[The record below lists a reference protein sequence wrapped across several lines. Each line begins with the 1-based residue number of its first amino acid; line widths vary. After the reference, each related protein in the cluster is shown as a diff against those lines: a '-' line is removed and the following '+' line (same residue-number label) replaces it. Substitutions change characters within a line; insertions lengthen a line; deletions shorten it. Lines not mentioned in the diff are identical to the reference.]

1 MSGENYTAGKTGIL
15 CHWYCHF
22 AKRFGATLWF
32 NWENILQEK
41 SIRTKGKNMAS
52 KKNVQTEETPADIAA
67 SNWSFIFKWLFIFGG
82 IATGVVNALAIN
94 PDFTIPS
101 FLIWVSVVIGIIVG
115 IFYFNSDDLI
125 NVGLRFMI
133 FSAAARSL
141 PGETEIVAY
150 ATAFFL
156 GFAFF
161 LGPIVLTMAV
171 IYFVKK
177 YILNK

>member
-1 MSGENYTAGKTGIL
+1 ML
-15 CHWYCHF
+15 V
-22 AKRFGATLWF
+22 
-32 NWENILQEK
+32 
-41 SIRTKGKNMAS
+41 KGKNMAT
-52 KKNVQTEETPADIAA
+52 KKNVQVEETPDAIAA
-67 SNWSFIFKWLFIFGG
+67 DNWKFLFKWLFVIGG

-101 FLIWVSVVIGIIVG
+101 FLIWVSVGIGVIVG
-115 IFYFNSDDLI
+115 LFYFNSDDLI

-141 PGETEIVAY
+141 PGESEFVAY

-156 GFAFF
+156 GFSFY
-161 LGPIVLTMAV
+161 LGPIVLVVAV
-171 IYFVKK
+171 MYFVKK

>member
-1 MSGENYTAGKTGIL
+1 
-15 CHWYCHF
+15 
-22 AKRFGATLWF
+22 
-32 NWENILQEK
+32 
-41 SIRTKGKNMAS
+41 MAQ
-52 KKNVQTEETPADIAA
+52 KKKVQAEETPDVIAA
-67 SNWSFIFKWLFIFGG
+67 SNWNFMFKWLFIIGG
-82 IATGVVNALAIN
+82 VATGVVNAMAIN
-94 PDFTIPS
+94 PEFAIPS

-115 IFYFNSDDLI
+115 IFYFSSDDFI

-141 PGETEIVAY
+141 PGETELIAY

-156 GFAFF
+156 GFAFY

-171 IYFVKK
+171 VYFVKK

>member
-1 MSGENYTAGKTGIL
+1 
-15 CHWYCHF
+15 
-22 AKRFGATLWF
+22 
-32 NWENILQEK
+32 
-41 SIRTKGKNMAS
+41 MAQ
-52 KKNVQTEETPADIAA
+52 KKKVQTEETPDVVAA
-67 SNWSFIFKWLFIFGG
+67 SNWNFMFKWLFIIGG
-82 IATGVVNALAIN
+82 LATGVVNAMAIN
-94 PDFTIPS
+94 PEFTIPS

-115 IFYFNSDDLI
+115 IFYFNSDDFI

-141 PGETEIVAY
+141 PGETELIAY

-156 GFAFF
+156 GFAFY

-171 IYFVKK
+171 VYFVKK

>member
-1 MSGENYTAGKTGIL
+1 M
-15 CHWYCHF
+15 
-22 AKRFGATLWF
+22 AT
-32 NWENILQEK
+32 
-41 SIRTKGKNMAS
+41 
-52 KKNVQTEETPADIAA
+52 KKNVQVEETPAAIAA
-67 SNWSFIFKWLFIFGG
+67 DNWKFLFKWLFVIGG

-101 FLIWVSVVIGIIVG
+101 FLIWVSVGIGVIVG
-115 IFYFNSDDLI
+115 LFYFNSDDLI

-141 PGETEIVAY
+141 PGESEFVAY

-156 GFAFF
+156 GFSFY
-161 LGPIVLTMAV
+161 LGPIVLVIAV
-171 IYFVKK
+171 MYFVKK

>member
-1 MSGENYTAGKTGIL
+1 
-15 CHWYCHF
+15 
-22 AKRFGATLWF
+22 
-32 NWENILQEK
+32 
-41 SIRTKGKNMAS
+41 MAQ
-52 KKNVQTEETPADIAA
+52 KKKVQTEETPADIAA
-67 SNWSFIFKWLFIFGG
+67 TNWKFVLKWLFIFGG
-82 IATGVVNALAIN
+82 VATGVVNALAIN

-101 FLIWVSVVIGIIVG
+101 FLIYTSVAIGVIVG

-141 PGETEIVAY
+141 PGESEYVAY

-156 GFAFF
+156 GFSFY

-171 IYFVKK
+171 VYFVKK